1 MQKSEIIKKLL
12 SIKQEVIKLG
22 VMAVSDIQVPVESQI
37 IELQLFSNLEDA
49 FTEAIESVNSN
60 HKFK

>member
-22 VMAVSDIQVPVESQI
+22 IIAVSDIQVPVDS
-37 IELQLFSNLEDA
+37 
-49 FTEAIESVNSN
+49 
-60 HKFK
+60 

>member
-22 VMAVSDIQVPVESQI
+22 IIAVSDIQVPVDSQI

-49 FTEAIESVNSN
+49 FTEAIESVNNN

>member
-22 VMAVSDIQVPVESQI
+22 IMAVSDLQVPLDGQI
-37 IELQLFSNLEDA
+37 MELQLFLNLEDA